1 MYIVLLNFCTIGL
14 CVCVSVAGMAESL
27 QKQPLCCVTL
37 AVKTGCGFT
46 PWPSC
51 QLASIDIC
59 VYIAFYI
66 RDTTAC
72 TLAKPHLELLQ
83 TN

>member
-1 MYIVLLNFCTIGL
+1 M

-46 PWPSC
+46 TWPSC
-51 QLASIDIC
+51 QLASIDIY
-59 VYIAFYI
+59 VYIVFYI
-66 RDTTAC
+66 RDITAWNSC
-72 TLAKPHLELLQ
+72 KRIEKLREMTDSC
-83 TN
+83 